1 MLCEKPLATTAEASL
16 LVAEAEAASGRRLV
30 QVGFMR
36 RFDPAYTA
44 LKRELDE
51 GALGK
56 PLLLHCAHR
65 NPRRAAGLHV
75 GDADHELAHARDRR
89 RSAGSRVRRSSR

>member
-36 RFDPAYTA
+36 RFDPAYA
-44 LKRELDE
+44 AMKRELDD
-51 GALGK
+51 G
-56 PLLLHCAHR
+56 P
-65 NPRRAAGLHV
+65 PRR
-75 GDADHELAHARDRR
+75 RR
-89 RSAGSRVRRSSR
+89 CWCTACTATPACRRPTRPRC